1 MIQEKYNK
9 RIFDEA
15 TEESIERYSHMRSN
29 VLSPVGISSDDNVLV
44 LDPDSISLV
53 EWLEEQAASV
63 TIGMSNE
70 YVSND
75 SISALMSDAVNKM
88 NLEDI
93 NSTFN
98 IIISLGTLV
107 DTPASL
113 KKKLNPTGKLV
124 YAFPEKEHMASF
136 AKKLLAEAGFGDV
149 ITYRVS
155 PDYMY
160 TSEIYSE
167 DYVGGGAGDYLLIAR

>member
-1 MIQEKYNK
+1 MIQKKYNK

-53 EWLEEQAASV
+53 EWIKEQAGSV
-63 TIGMSNE
+63 TIGMSPE
-70 YVSND
+70 YITND
-75 SISALMSDAVNKM
+75 GISTLMPEEIDKIELDNV
-88 NLEDI
+88 

-107 DTPASL
+107 DTPVSL
-113 KKKLNPTGKLV
+113 KKKLTPEGKLV
-124 YAFPEKEHMASF
+124 YAFSEKDHIASF
-136 AKKLLAEAGFGDV
+136 AKKLLSEAGFGDV

-160 TSEIYSE
+160 TNEIYSE